1 MAGSTI
7 TGWGLALPEQ
17 VLTNADFEARLDTS
31 DAWIVERT
39 GIRER
44 HVGGTTA
51 GLGAVAGRQ
60 ALARAGLHPRDID
73 LLVVSTNTPDVSVP
87 AAAAYIQAELGLT
100 CGLFDLNSGCSGFV
114 YALVVADGIVAR
126 GANKVLVVASDTVTR
141 IVDPDDRSTVVLFG
155 DAAGAVVLEASTGES
170 ALLGWDLGAD
180 GTAAD
185 ILCRPHGGW
194 VYMNGKEVFRRAV
207 RATVNSAQAAMEQAK
222 ITVDDLALFVPH
234 QANQRITE
242 AIAGRLGIPSERII
256 STVEHTGNTSSAS
269 IPEALAEAADAG
281 RLQPG
286 DLALMAGF
294 GAGMTWAS
302 AVIRWDVATPSATDP
317 GRVAGRA

>member
-1 MAGSTI
+1 M
-7 TGWGLALPEQ
+7 ALPDT

-44 HVGGTTA
+44 HVGGTTT
-51 GLGAVAGRQ
+51 GLGVAAGGQ
-60 ALARAGLHPRDID
+60 AMARAGLRPGDID
-73 LLVVSTNTPDVSVP
+73 LLIVSTNTPDMAVP
-87 AAAAYIQAELGLT
+87 AAAAYVQSELGLT

-126 GANKVLVVASDTVTR
+126 GANRVLVVASDTVSR
-141 IVDPDDRSTVVLFG
+141 IVDPEDRSTVVLFG

-180 GTAAD
+180 GSAAE
-185 ILCRPHGGW
+185 LLSREHGGW

-207 RATVNSAQAAMEQAK
+207 RATVNSAMAAMEQAK
-222 ITVDDLALFVPH
+222 VTVDDLALFVPH

-242 AIAGRLGIPSERII
+242 AVAGRLGIAPERVI
-256 STVEHTGNTSSAS
+256 STVDHTGNTSSAS
-269 IPEALAEAADAG
+269 VPEALAEAADAG

-286 DLALMAGF
+286 DVVLMAGF

-302 AVIRWDVATPSATDP
+302 AVVRWDVPTPSA
-317 GRVAGRA
+317 VVSAGP

>member
-7 TGWGLALPEQ
+7 TGWGMALPEQ
-17 VLTNADFEARLDTS
+17 VLTNADLEARLDTS

-51 GLGAVAGRQ
+51 GLGTVAGRQ
-60 ALARAGLHPRDID
+60 AMARAGLRPQDID
-73 LLVVSTNTPDVSVP
+73 LLIVSTNTPDMSVP
-87 AAAAYIQAELGLT
+87 AAAAYVQAELGLS

-126 GANKVLVVASDTVTR
+126 GANRVLVVASDTVTR
-141 IVDPDDRSTVVLFG
+141 IVDPEDRSTAVLFG

-180 GTAAD
+180 GTATD
-185 ILCRPHGGW
+185 ILCREHGGW
-194 VYMNGKEVFRRAV
+194 VTMNGKEVFRRAV
-207 RATVNSAQAAMEQAK
+207 RATVNSALAAMEQAK
-222 ITVDDLALFVPH
+222 VTVDDLALFVPH
-234 QANQRITE
+234 QANRRITE
-242 AIAGRLGIPSERII
+242 AVAGRLGIAPERIV

-269 IPEALAEAADAG
+269 IPEALAEVADAG
-281 RLQPG
+281 GLKPG
-286 DLALMAGF
+286 DLVLMAGF

-302 AVIRWDVATPSATDP
+302 AVIRWDVVTPSTAEA
-317 GRVAGRA
+317 GAAAGRA